1 MKTYHLATLKLTG
14 IDEIG
19 VSRSVLEVGVSA
31 GVEQHEG
38 DVLGSILQRRFGQ
51 NLRIKLSLV
60 KCKFVIM
67 TLHIWL
73 HIKYLKV
80 KDTL

>member
-1 MKTYHLATLKLTG
+1 
-14 IDEIG
+14 
-19 VSRSVLEVGVSA
+19 
-31 GVEQHEG
+31 
-38 DVLGSILQRRFGQ
+38 
-51 NLRIKLSLV
+51 LV